1 MAGRAVSKA
10 PQFGAWLRARR
21 LAKRFS
27 MQVFAERLR
36 PALTPQRINPT
47 QILRWERGRLP
58 TYTQL
63 CAIAD
68 TLGIGQADIL
78 SRVRDEMGP
87 AFIAPDLRLI
97 HKNPVADIGSL
108 PDTRLSHTEAVSA
121 AHRRLLDEATEKI
134 ATLEAEIDRLTA
146 ENAELT
152 QRLEILRLAITAA
165 TVDRVKARTDTAG
178 SRRTRGRRTPSPGRN
193 R

>member
-1 MAGRAVSKA
+1 MAGRAVPKA
-10 PQFGAWLRARR
+10 PRFGAWLRARR
-21 LAKRFS
+21 LAKRLS
-27 MQVFAERLR
+27 MERFAERLR
-36 PALTPQRINPT
+36 PALTPRKINPT

-58 TYTQL
+58 TYTEL

-68 TLGIGQADIL
+68 TLDIPQADIM
-78 SRVRDEMGP
+78 SRAREEMGN

-97 HKNPVADIGSL
+97 HKQSVADIGSI
-108 PDTRLSHTEAVSA
+108 PDSKLIQSDTLSA
-121 AHRRLLDEATEKI
+121 ALRRADEQKI
-134 ATLEAEIDRLTA
+134 AALEDEIDRLTA

-165 TVDRVKARTDTAG
+165 TVDRVKARSDTAG
-178 SRRTRGRRTPSPGRN
+178 SGRARGRRTPSTRRN